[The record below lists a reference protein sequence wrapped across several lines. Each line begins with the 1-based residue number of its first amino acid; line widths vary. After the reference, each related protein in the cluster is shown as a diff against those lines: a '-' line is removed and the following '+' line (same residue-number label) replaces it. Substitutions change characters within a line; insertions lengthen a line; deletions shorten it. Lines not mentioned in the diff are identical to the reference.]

1 MNVMNLVIIGS
12 GYVGLVTGACL
23 AQKGH
28 NITCV
33 DISKEKIEGLKRGV
47 VPIYEPGLDVMILSN
62 REAGR
67 LEFTTSLPEAM
78 RGADIY
84 CIAVGTPPG
93 EDGSAD
99 LSHVLAVAREIG
111 QNLEHPAVIINKST
125 VPVGTAEKVRGV
137 IADEL
142 EKRGVTI
149 DFDVVSNPEFLKEG
163 VAIKDFMQPD
173 WIILGADSKRARKKL
188 EDLYAPFVAEGA
200 SLVHMGVRDAEMT
213 KYAANAMLA
222 TRISFMNEIA
232 GLCERLRVD
241 VENVRKGMSLDNRI
255 GSRFLFPGPG
265 YGGSCL
271 PKDVRA
277 LASMAQG
284 AGYDA
289 HVLNAVEARNDHQKG
304 RLFEKV
310 QHELAGDLEGRTIAV
325 WGLAF
330 KPGTDDMREA
340 PSIPLIRALLEAGA
354 KVRAYDPV
362 ATETARAVMPKEA
375 LATGDL
381 QLVSEQYE
389 AIEGADALVLVTEWP
404 LFRKPDFGLLRRQM
418 RQPLVVDGRNQYQ
431 PREMR
436 DQGFRYVGVG
446 R

>member
-1 MNVMNLVIIGS
+1 M
-12 GYVGLVTGACL
+12 
-23 AQKGH
+23 
-28 NITCV
+28 
-33 DISKEKIEGLKRGV
+33 DISAQKIEGLKRGV

-67 LEFTTSLPEAM
+67 LEFTTSLPDAM
-78 RGADIY
+78 RSSDIY

-111 QNLEHPAVIINKST
+111 QNLERPAVIINKST

-137 IADEL
+137 IAAEL
-142 EKRGVTI
+142 EKRGVSI

-173 WIILGADSKRARKKL
+173 RIILGADTKHARKKL
-188 EDLYAPFVAEGA
+188 DELYAPFVAEGA
-200 SLVHMGVRDAEMT
+200 TVVHMGVRDAEMT

-232 GLCERLRVD
+232 GLCERLHVD
-241 VENVRKGMSLDNRI
+241 VENVRLGMSMDNRI
-255 GSRFLFPGPG
+255 GARFIYPGPG

-277 LASMAQG
+277 LASMAQ
-284 AGYDA
+284 ASGYDA
-289 HVLNAVEARNDHQKG
+289 HVLNAVETRNRHQKG

-310 QHELAGDLEGRTIAV
+310 KQELAGDLAGRTIAV

-340 PSIPLIRALLEAGA
+340 PSINLIEALLAAGA

-362 ATETARAVMPKEA
+362 ATETAREVMPKEA
-375 LATGDL
+375 QAKGDL
-381 QLVSEQYE
+381 LFVREQYE
-389 AIEGADALVLVTEWP
+389 AIDGADALVLVTEWP
-404 LFRKPDFGLLRRQM
+404 SFRKPDFSLLRRQM

-436 DQGFRYVGVG
+436 NQGFRYVGVG

>member
-1 MNVMNLVIIGS
+1 MNLVIVGS

-23 AQKGH
+23 ADKGH
-28 NITCV
+28 HVTCV
-33 DISKEKIEGLKRGV
+33 DISEAKIEGLRRGEL
-47 VPIYEPGLDVMILSN
+47 PIYEPGLDEIIARN
-62 REAGR
+62 AEAGR
-67 LEFTTSLPEAM
+67 LVFTTSLPKAM
-78 RGADIY
+78 RDSDLY

-111 QNLEHPAVIINKST
+111 QNLARPAVIINKST
-125 VPVGTAEKVRGV
+125 VPVGTAEKVRAV
-137 IADEL
+137 VQAEL
-142 EKRGVTI
+142 DRRGVTFE
-149 DFDVVSNPEFLKEG
+149 FDVVSNPEFLKEG
-163 VAIKDFMQPD
+163 VAIKDFMKPD
-173 WIILGADSKRARKKL
+173 RIILGADSERALQKMKA
-188 EDLYAPFVAEGA
+188 LYAAFVEEGA
-200 SLVHMGVRDAEMT
+200 RVVSMGVRDAEMT

-232 GLCERLRVD
+232 GLCERLEVD
-241 VENVRKGMSLDNRI
+241 VENVRLGMSMDNRI
-255 GSRFLFPGPG
+255 GHRFIYPGPG

-277 LASMAQG
+277 LANMAQ
-284 AGYDA
+284 ASGYDA
-289 HVLNAVEARNDHQKG
+289 HVLNAVETRNRHQKG

-310 QHELAGDLEGRTIAV
+310 RAELGGDLAGRTIAV

-340 PSIPLIRALLEAGA
+340 PSINLIEALLAAGA
-354 KVRAYDPV
+354 RVRAYDPV
-362 ATETARAVMPKEA
+362 AMETAREVMPKEA
-375 LATGDL
+375 QVTGEL
-381 QLVSEQYE
+381 QFVSEQYE
-389 AIEGADALVLVTEWP
+389 AVENADALVLVTEWAS
-404 LFRKPDFGLLRRQM
+404 FRSPDFELLRKQM

-436 DQGFRYVGVG
+436 DRGFRYVGVG